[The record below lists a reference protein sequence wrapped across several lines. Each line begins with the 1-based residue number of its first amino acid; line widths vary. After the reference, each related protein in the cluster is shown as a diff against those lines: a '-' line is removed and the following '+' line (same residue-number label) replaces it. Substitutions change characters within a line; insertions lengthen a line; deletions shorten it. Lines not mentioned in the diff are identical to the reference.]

1 MSDGPPSRN
10 NLKDETSPYLLQH
23 RDNPVHWQPWGQAA
37 LDRAKAEG
45 KPILLSVGYAACHW
59 CHVMAHESFESQS
72 IADLMNQRFVS
83 IKVDREERPDLDAIY
98 QHALQLLGE
107 QGGWP
112 LTMFLTPAGEPFWGG
127 TYFPPEPRWGRPGFP
142 QVLTGISDLYAK
154 EPGKITSNVEALRAP
169 LRKLAAPE
177 AGDDLSPEI
186 MPRVAEGLLR
196 AVDGL
201 HGGIGEAPKFPQ
213 APLFELIWRSW
224 QRSGNPVLRDAT
236 LLTLDHICQGG
247 IYDHLR
253 GGFARYSTDA
263 RWLAPHFEKM
273 LYDNALLIG
282 LLTEAWRAT
291 RKPLYAER
299 IAETVG
305 WLEAEM
311 ILEQGG
317 FASSLDADSEHEEGK
332 FYVWSA
338 AEIDALLGPRANDF
352 KAIYDVSPAGNWEG
366 KNILNRLKT
375 LDRLDDAAEA
385 QLAKARAILLQARA
399 TRIRPG
405 LDDKALADWNGMMI
419 ASLAEAAMVFEKP
432 DWLAIARRAFD
443 FVVTGLGAA
452 DGRLHHSFRA
462 GKARNQGLIDDY
474 AQMAR
479 AALALHAAISE
490 TQYLDRAKAW
500 VGAADRY
507 HWDAQGG
514 GYFIAAA
521 DAEGLIIRA
530 KQASDGPTPSGNG
543 SMAVVLLSLFYLTG
557 EDAYRQRAEALFKAF
572 AGEATRNPFGH
583 ASLLTARDLFDN
595 TLQLVIIGKRGEPA
609 TDTLLHAAAR
619 APAPPMVLAVIA
631 AAGDSQRG
639 DLAPSHPAFGKAQ
652 LDGKATAYLCRGP
665 TCSLPMTDPDMLS
678 RALGKR

>member
-1 MSDGPPSRN
+1 
-10 NLKDETSPYLLQH
+10 
-23 RDNPVHWQPWGQAA
+23 
-37 LDRAKAEG
+37 
-45 KPILLSVGYAACHW
+45 
-59 CHVMAHESFESQS
+59 
-72 IADLMNQRFVS
+72 
-83 IKVDREERPDLDAIY
+83 
-98 QHALQLLGE
+98 
-107 QGGWP
+107 
-112 LTMFLTPAGEPFWGG
+112 
-127 TYFPPEPRWGRPGFP
+127 
-142 QVLTGISDLYAK
+142 VLTGISDLYAK

-177 AGDDLSPEI
+177 AGDALSPEI

-224 QRSGNPVLRDAT
+224 QRSGNPAMRDAT
-236 LLTLDHICQGG
+236 LLTLDHISQGG

-299 IAETVG
+299 IAESVG
-305 WLEAEM
+305 WLESEM
-311 ILEQGG
+311 ILEEGG

-338 AEIDALLGPRANDF
+338 AEIDALLGQRAAAF
-352 KAIYDVSPAGNWEG
+352 KAIYDVSPAGNWES
-366 KNILNRLKT
+366 KNILNRLNA
-375 LDRLDDAAEA
+375 LERRADATEA
-385 QLAKARAILLQARA
+385 QLAKDRAILLQARA
-399 TRIRPG
+399 SRIRPG

-419 ASLAEAAMVFEKP
+419 AALVAAAVVFDQP
-432 DWLAIARRAFD
+432 DWLAIVRRAFD
-443 FVVTGLGAA
+443 FVVTCLGAE

-479 AALALHAAISE
+479 AALALHAATGE
-490 TQYLDRAKAW
+490 AQYLDRAKSW
-500 VGAADRY
+500 VAAADRH

-543 SMAVVLLSLFYLTG
+543 SMAAVLVTLFYLTG

-572 AGEATRNPFGH
+572 AGEVTRNPFGH
-583 ASLLTARDLFDN
+583 ASLLTSRDLLDN
-595 TLQLVIIGKRGEPA
+595 ALQLVIIGKHGDSVA
-609 TDTLLHAAAR
+609 GALLHAAAR
-619 APAPPMVLAVIA
+619 APAPPMVLAVVPP
-631 AAGDSQRG
+631 AGDSKRG
-639 DLAPSHPAFGKAQ
+639 DLAPSHPAFGKTQ

-665 TCSLPMTDPDMLS
+665 TCSLPITDPDILS
-678 RALGKR
+678 QALTRR